1 MTLKHTIF
9 VYGTLKSGQPNH
21 HWLQNSENGCQQMLP
36 GKFQTVQKFPMIID
50 TPWNIPFLLDVDFKT
65 DPKDISNTNPKTS
78 DFRHSIKHSVS
89 IGKHFSSI
97 KGEIYKVDDLML
109 SKLDILE
116 VYPEFYSRKVI
127 SCENDEDPD
136 LVEAQVYLLENVD
149 FRKVQG
155 KKLINNFDAE
165 FIGYIKPEERPQ
177 NHREVSLAVIKKLKN
192 K

>member
-1 MTLKHTIF
+1 
-9 VYGTLKSGQPNH
+9 
-21 HWLQNSENGCQQMLP
+21 MLP

-65 DPKDISNTNPKTS
+65 DPKYISNATPKTS
-78 DFRHSIKHSVS
+78 DLRHSIKQPVS

-116 VYPEFYSRKVI
+116 GYPEFYSRKII

-149 FRKVQG
+149 FQKIQG

-177 NHREVSLAVIKKLKN
+177 NYREVSLAVVKKLKN

>member
-1 MTLKHTIF
+1 
-9 VYGTLKSGQPNH
+9 
-21 HWLQNSENGCQQMLP
+21 
-36 GKFQTVQKFPMIID
+36 
-50 TPWNIPFLLDVDFKT
+50 
-65 DPKDISNTNPKTS
+65 
-78 DFRHSIKHSVS
+78 
-89 IGKHFSSI
+89 
-97 KGEIYKVDDLML
+97 ML

-116 VYPEFYSRKVI
+116 GYPEFYSRKVI

-177 NHREVSLAVIKKLKN
+177 NYREVSLAVVKKLKN